1 MAFGC
6 LIYHL
11 TSNGVIGG
19 VVGGVCAVAAIV
31 CYVVDSTLFES
42 LLPNLLGTFSLT
54 GVLTNFASNTLFDL
68 SGLLL
73 YLSLTA
79 LMLFLTVQ
87 MIQRRRWN

>member
-31 CYVVDSTLFES
+31 CYVVDSPLFES